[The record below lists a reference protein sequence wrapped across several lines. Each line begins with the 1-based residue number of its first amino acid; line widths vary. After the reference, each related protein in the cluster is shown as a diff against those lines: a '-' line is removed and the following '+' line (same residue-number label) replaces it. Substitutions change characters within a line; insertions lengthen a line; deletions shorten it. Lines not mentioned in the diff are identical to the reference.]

1 MADMNRSGNGKVI
14 DFGKV
19 RALDDA
25 LLPRNK
31 WVLIKVLEEAAE
43 LSEAGKQYIK
53 WVDSHGDA
61 DGDIAADEL
70 YGSMLSELADV
81 VMTVADVC
89 SAFDIDD
96 IQLHRAIE
104 ACVKRNAARG
114 RITDSEDHPNG
125 ANADSGLPPEA
136 FGNA

>member
-1 MADMNRSGNGKVI
+1 MAGMNISGNGKVI

-19 RALDDA
+19 RALDDVI
-25 LLPRNK
+25 LPRNK
-31 WVLIKVLEEAAE
+31 WILIKVLEEAAE

-61 DGDIAADEL
+61 DDDIAADEL

-96 IQLHRAIE
+96 DQLHRAIE
-104 ACVKRNAARG
+104 ACVERNAARG
-114 RITDSEDHPNG
+114 RITDSESHQNG
-125 ANADSGLPPEA
+125 TGADSGLPPEA
-136 FGNA
+136 FGND

>member
-43 LSEAGKQYIK
+43 L
-53 WVDSHGDA
+53 
-61 DGDIAADEL
+61 
-70 YGSMLSELADV
+70 
-81 VMTVADVC
+81 
-89 SAFDIDD
+89 
-96 IQLHRAIE
+96 
-104 ACVKRNAARG
+104 
-114 RITDSEDHPNG
+114 
-125 ANADSGLPPEA
+125 
-136 FGNA
+136 